1 MSEDY
6 DNRNTGVLF
15 KNDYKKDNEKAPDYK
30 GTFVDADNV
39 EKDLAAWVR
48 KTNAGKMLLSIK
60 VSDKFVKDE
69 DSQAATATPDIESD
83 MPF

>member
-1 MSEDY
+1 MSDDY

-30 GTFVDADNV
+30 GSFVDADNV
-39 EKDLAAWVR
+39 EKDLAAWIR
-48 KTNAGKMLLSIK
+48 KTNAGKMILSLK
-60 VSDKFVKDE
+60 VSDKFVKE
-69 DSQAATATPDIESD
+69 GGEESQSVAVQDDD